1 MFYGLNRFIKKILPK
16 GLFYRALLIVAVPV
30 ILLQLIITFVF
41 FDSLWIKTNKG
52 MTRALVN
59 EITTFIEVYNDEI
72 YDKEVIYDLSDAV
85 EIVKKI
91 STVKFDETVDL
102 AINLNVDPRHAEE
115 NIRISTSLPNGT
127 GKKVV
132 LLVLAQGPKVQ
143 EALDAGA
150 DYCGNKDYL
159 DKIKG
164 GWVDVDKIIATPD
177 MMAELGKL
185 GKILGPKG
193 LMPNPKSGTVTMD
206 VAKAVADQKAGMVE
220 LRVEKTGIVHTV
232 CGKVSFDSSAL
243 IENISV
249 IYNSLLKSRPPSVK
263 GQYFVKMSMSST
275 MGPGVKININ
285 SIG

>member
-1 MFYGLNRFIKKILPK
+1 MAKNKQKS
-16 GLFYRALLIVAVPV
+16 
-30 ILLQLIITFVF
+30 
-41 FDSLWIKTNKG
+41 FD
-52 MTRALVN
+52 
-59 EITTFIEVYNDEI
+59 EF
-72 YDKEVIYDLSDAV
+72 YDKEVTYDISDAV

-132 LLVLAQGPKVQ
+132 SLVLAQGPKIQ

-232 CGKVSFDSSAL
+232 CGKVSFDSLAL

>member
-1 MFYGLNRFIKKILPK
+1 MAKVK
-16 GLFYRALLIVAVPV
+16 
-30 ILLQLIITFVF
+30 
-41 FDSLWIKTNKG
+41 SLDIG
-52 MTRALVN
+52 
-59 EITTFIEVYNDEI
+59 
-72 YDKEVIYDLSDAV
+72 YDKESFYDLNEAV
-85 EIVKKI
+85 EIVKKV
-91 STVKFDETVDL
+91 SSVKFDESVDL
-102 AINLNVDPRHAEE
+102 AIKLNVDPRHAEE
-115 NIRISTSLPNGT
+115 NIRISASLPNGT

-132 LLVLAQGPKVQ
+132 LLVLAQGDKVK

-159 DKIKG
+159 DKIKA

-206 VAKAVADQKAGMVE
+206 VAKAVSDQKAGMVE

-232 CGKVSFDSSAL
+232 CGKVSFNSSDL
-243 IENISV
+243 IENISK
-249 IYNSLLKSRPPSVK
+249 IYNSLIKSRPPSVK
-263 GQYFVKMSMSST
+263 GQFLEKMSISST